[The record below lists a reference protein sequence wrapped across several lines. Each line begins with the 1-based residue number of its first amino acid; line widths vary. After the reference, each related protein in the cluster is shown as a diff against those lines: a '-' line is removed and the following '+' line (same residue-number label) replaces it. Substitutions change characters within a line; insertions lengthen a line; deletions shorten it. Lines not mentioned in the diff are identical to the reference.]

1 MPDSNFMLAGQL
13 HSNDGVYTAF
23 LFSASLIGASHLC
36 VCDITLDD
44 ISTKQFAFSHCC
56 ETFLRQ
62 FLWMAHELHNIF
74 CCAGQTEES
83 TNRAHTC
90 GLALRGNIK

>member
-1 MPDSNFMLAGQL
+1 MPDSNFMLAEQL
-13 HSNDGVYTAF
+13 HINDGVYIAF
-23 LFSASLIGASHLC
+23 LYSASLIGASQLC
-36 VCDITLDD
+36 VCDITLDH
-44 ISTKQFAFSHCC
+44 ISTNQFAFSHYH

-62 FLWMAHELHNIF
+62 FLGMAHKLHNIF

-83 TNRAHTC
+83 TDRVHTC